1 MSGDKKRDCL
11 RLSVCDENIERVL
24 LAQYLRESEA
34 GVTTKCF
41 QAIKGFFHSI
51 AVAECTE
58 STKAQ
63 RDAALHLCLTSLSHQ
78 MTWLMDY
85 HYRLDGTVVAPG
97 SLSTVVVN
105 GGVGW
110 QSPPS
115 AISTGSIASPPPS
128 PPPAAIAQVPEPVP
142 TASPPEAK
150 AKSVKEMSEEER
162 NDYFVNMSEEER
174 TECLNALPKDE
185 RDDYLRVLPIEERND
200 YLRTLPRDEARA
212 FVKSLP
218 NNQLTIK

>member
-51 AVAECTE
+51 AIAECTE

-85 HYRLDGTVVAPG
+85 HHRLDGTVVAPG

-110 QSPPS
+110 QSPPL
-115 AISTGSIASPPPS
+115 AISTGSIASQPQSISHIPAVNI
-128 PPPAAIAQVPEPVP
+128 PAAIPQSP
-142 TASPPEAK
+142 TPLPPEVEPEL
-150 AKSVKEMSEEER
+150 SDEEL
-162 NDYFVNMSEEER
+162 DNMSEKEYVAYMNKR
-174 TECLNALPKDE
+174 MAP
-185 RDDYLRVLPIEERND
+185 DDHIV
-200 YLRTLPRDEARA
+200 
-212 FVKSLP
+212 
-218 NNQLTIK
+218 IKK

>member
-51 AVAECTE
+51 AIAECTE

-85 HYRLDGTVVAPG
+85 HHRLDGTVVAPG
-97 SLSTVVVN
+97 SLSTVMVN
-105 GGVGW
+105 GVGW
-110 QSPPS
+110 QSPPL
-115 AISTGSIASPPPS
+115 AISTGSIASSPPS
-128 PPPAAIAQVPEPVP
+128 PPPAAKIAQAIESVPPVEIAWEDIDTQDM
-142 TASPPEAK
+142 TAAEYKAHMAK
-150 AKSVKEMSEEER
+150 MPR
-162 NDYFVNMSEEER
+162 LNPITFPND
-174 TECLNALPKDE
+174 
-185 RDDYLRVLPIEERND
+185 
-200 YLRTLPRDEARA
+200 
-212 FVKSLP
+212 
-218 NNQLTIK
+218 